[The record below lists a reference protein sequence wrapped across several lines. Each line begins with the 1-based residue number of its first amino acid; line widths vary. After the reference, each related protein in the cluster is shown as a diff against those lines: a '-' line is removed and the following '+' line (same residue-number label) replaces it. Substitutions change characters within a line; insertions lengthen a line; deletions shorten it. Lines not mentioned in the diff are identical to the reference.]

1 MYLDSAFLAFSG
13 VLAECKISK
22 LRGLRLW
29 SESESHPLR
38 HFSLYGP
45 KRSFT
50 ERSEDIVYTL
60 GPKSLFKG
68 CRVFFLQIDVSK
80 IVVHKSH
87 QPDAIVDLLDTD
99 GLTRQRSAE
108 IYFLFKNA
116 DPSAVGNQSGAIVE
130 GIKSPDL
137 GYVTAFDHENP
148 VVKEHEY
155 RQ

>member
-1 MYLDSAFLAFSG
+1 
-13 VLAECKISK
+13 
-22 LRGLRLW
+22 
-29 SESESHPLR
+29 
-38 HFSLYGP
+38 
-45 KRSFT
+45 
-50 ERSEDIVYTL
+50 
-60 GPKSLFKG
+60 LFKG

-130 GIKSPDL
+130 GTRKFSEAAIGAGGGCIDVGRASHVESL
-137 GYVTAFDHENP
+137 MRAL
-148 VVKEHEY
+148 VVKLANESVELGLLLKKVD
-155 RQ
+155 